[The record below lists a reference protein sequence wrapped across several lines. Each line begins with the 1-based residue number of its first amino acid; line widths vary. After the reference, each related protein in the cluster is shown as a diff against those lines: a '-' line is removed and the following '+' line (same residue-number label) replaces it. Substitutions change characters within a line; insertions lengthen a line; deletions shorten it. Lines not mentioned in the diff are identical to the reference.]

1 MNRRLS
7 PRQSVDCRGAQVSAP
22 AKINLDLRVLRRRP
36 DGYHEV
42 VTILQSIAL
51 HDTLS
56 IAERRGPLTVRC
68 AASAV
73 PADRD
78 NLVWTAAAALWR
90 ALGRAGDPAGAAV
103 VIRKRIPAAAGLGGA
118 SSDAASAL
126 RALRLRWAPSASP
139 RLLEDVAAAVGSD
152 VPFFLRGGTVRATG
166 RGERMRRLPAPP
178 HYWVVLAVPDF
189 GVSTADAYR
198 WWDRDGQDG
207 VPGAAVPVPSGW
219 RRDPSRL
226 RNDLEAPV
234 VRRYPEIRALAA
246 RLRTAGALHA
256 ALTGSGSVVFGLFA
270 SRSRAVEACR
280 GLRAAGGRALLTRTI
295 DADACARL
303 AAVARID

>member
-1 MNRRLS
+1 MSERRS
-7 PRQSVDCRGAQVSAP
+7 SRRVQVRAP

-36 DGYHEV
+36 DGFHEV

-56 IAERRGPLTVRC
+56 ISARQGSLTVRC

-73 PADRD
+73 PTGRD
-78 NLVWTAAAALWR
+78 NLVWTAGAALWR

-126 RALRLRWAPSASP
+126 RALRFRWAPSASP
-139 RLLEDVAAAVGSD
+139 QLLEDVAAAVGSD

-166 RGERMRRLPAPP
+166 RGERLRRLPAAQR
-178 HYWVVLAVPDF
+178 YWVVLAVPDF
-189 GVSTADAYR
+189 GVATADAYR
-198 WWDRDGQDG
+198 WWDLDGGGDVSG
-207 VPGAAVPVPSGW
+207 HTIPGPSGW
-219 RRDPSRL
+219 RRNPGRL

-234 VRRYPEIRALAA
+234 ARRYPEIGALAA
-246 RLRTAGALHA
+246 RLRNAGALHA
-256 ALTGSGSVVFGLFA
+256 ALTGSGSVVFGLFG
-270 SRSRAVEACR
+270 SQKRAVAAR
-280 GLRAAGGRALLTRTI
+280 RTLRAGGGRSIVTRTI
-295 DADACARL
+295 DAVAWARL
-303 AAVARID
+303 ATVVRID

>member
-1 MNRRLS
+1 MRDRVS
-7 PRQSVDCRGAQVSAP
+7 PWRVRVCAP

-36 DGYHEV
+36 DGFHEV
-42 VTILQSIAL
+42 ITILQSIAL

-56 IAERRGPLTVRC
+56 IAARRGPLTVRC

-73 PADRD
+73 PADRG

-90 ALGRAGDPAGAAV
+90 ALGRSGDPAGAGV

-126 RALRLRWAPSASP
+126 RALRLRWEPSASS
-139 RLLEDVAAAVGSD
+139 RLLEDVAAEVGSD
-152 VPFFLRGGTVRATG
+152 VPFFLRGGTARATG
-166 RGERMRRLPAPP
+166 RGERLRRLPALRGC
-178 HYWVVLAVPDF
+178 WVVLAVPDF

-207 VPGAAVPVPSGW
+207 VPGAAVSLPRGW
-219 RRDPSRL
+219 RRDPGRL

-234 VRRYPEIRALAA
+234 VRRHPEIRSLAE
-246 RLRTAGALHA
+246 RLRAAGALHA
-256 ALTGSGSVVFGLFA
+256 ALTGSGSVVFGLFD
-270 SRSRAVEACR
+270 SRARAAEARR
-280 GLRAAGGRALLTRTI
+280 GLCAAGGRGLLTRTI
-295 DADACARL
+295 DGRAGARL

>member
-1 MNRRLS
+1 MSSRASAWRV
-7 PRQSVDCRGAQVSAP
+7 RVSAP

-36 DGYHEV
+36 DGFHEV
-42 VTILQSIAL
+42 ATILQSIAL

-56 IAERRGPLTVRC
+56 VGARRGPLTVRSV
-68 AASAV
+68 ASHV

-78 NLVWTAAAALWR
+78 NLVWTAGAALWR
-90 ALGRAGDPAGAAV
+90 ALGRAGDPAGAGV

-139 RLLEDVAAAVGSD
+139 RLLEDVAADVGSD

-166 RGERMRRLPAPP
+166 RGERLRRLPALRPW
-178 HYWVVLAVPDF
+178 WVVLAVPDF

-198 WWDRDGQDG
+198 WWDWDVRGG
-207 VPGAAVPVPSGW
+207 VPTAAVPVPAGW
-219 RRDPSRL
+219 RRDPGRL

-234 VRRYPEIRALAA
+234 ARRRPEIRTLAG
-246 RLRTAGALHA
+246 RLRGAGASHA
-256 ALTGSGSVVFGLFA
+256 ALTGSGSVVFGLFESQA
-270 SRSRAVEACR
+270 RAAAARR
-280 GLRAAGGRALLTRTI
+280 GLRAAGRRALLTRTI
-295 DADACARL
+295 DAGACGHL
-303 AAVARID
+303 AAVVRID

>member
-1 MNRRLS
+1 MSGRGS
-7 PRQSVDCRGAQVSAP
+7 PWRVRVRAP

-36 DGYHEV
+36 DGFHEV
-42 VTILQSIAL
+42 RTILQSIAL

-56 IAERRGPLTVRC
+56 VAARRGPLTVRC
-68 AASAV
+68 AASTA

-90 ALGRAGDPAGAAV
+90 ALGRSGDPAGAAV

-126 RALRLRWAPSASP
+126 RALRLCWKPAASR
-139 RLLEDVAAAVGSD
+139 RLLEEVAATVGSD

-166 RGERMRRLPAPP
+166 RGERLRRLPASPP
-178 HYWVVLAVPDF
+178 CWVVLAVPAF
-189 GVSTADAYR
+189 GVSTADAYG
-198 WWDRDGQDG
+198 WWDRDGQEE
-207 VPGAAVPVPSGW
+207 VSGAAASAPSGW
-219 RRDPSRL
+219 RRDPGRL

-234 VRRYPEIRALAA
+234 ARRRPEIRALAA
-246 RLRTAGALHA
+246 RLRAEGALHA

-270 SRSRAVEACR
+270 SRARAFEAR
-280 GLRAAGGRALLTRTI
+280 LALRAAGGRALVTRTI
-295 DADACARL
+295 DAVACARL

>member
-1 MNRRLS
+1 MTGRRAAG
-7 PRQSVDCRGAQVSAP
+7 RVRVNAP

-36 DGYHEV
+36 DGFHEV
-42 VTILQSIAL
+42 STILQSIAL

-56 IAERRGPLTVRC
+56 ITRRDGPLTVRSG
-68 AASAV
+68 APSV
-73 PADRD
+73 PRDRE

-90 ALGRAGDPAGAAV
+90 ALGRSGEPAGAAV
-103 VIRKRIPAAAGLGGA
+103 VIRKRVPAAAGLGGG

-126 RALRLRWAPSASP
+126 RALRLWWAPSASP
-139 RLLEDVAAAVGSD
+139 RLLADVAAAVGSD

-166 RGERMRRLPAPP
+166 RGERMRRLPALER
-178 HYWVVLAVPDF
+178 HWVVLAAPAF

-198 WWDRDGQDG
+198 WWDLDGRED
-207 VPGAAVPVPSGW
+207 AAGGTAAAPARW
-219 RRDPSRL
+219 RRDLGRL

-234 VRRYPEIRALAA
+234 ALRHSEIGALVA
-246 RLRTAGALHA
+246 RLRAGGALRA

-270 SRSRAVEACR
+270 SRARAVRACR
-280 GLRAAGGRALLTRTI
+280 ALAPAAARALLTRTT
-295 DADACARL
+295 DAADCARL

>member
-1 MNRRLS
+1 VRVR
-7 PRQSVDCRGAQVSAP
+7 AP
-22 AKINLDLRVLRRRP
+22 AKINLDLQVLRRRP
-36 DGYHEV
+36 DGFHEV
-42 VTILQSIAL
+42 ATILQSIAL

-56 IAERRGPLTVRC
+56 IADRSGPLTVRC
-68 AASAV
+68 AASEV

-78 NLVWTAAAALWR
+78 NLVWTAARALWR
-90 ALGRAGDPAGAAV
+90 GLGRTGEPTGAAV

-126 RALRLRWAPSASP
+126 RALRLRWGPTASQ
-139 RLLEDVAAAVGSD
+139 RLLEDVAATVGSD

-166 RGERMRRLPAPP
+166 RGERLRRLAASR

-198 WWDRDGQDG
+198 WWDRDGRPEDSRS
-207 VPGAAVPVPSGW
+207 AVSVRSGW
-219 RRDPSRL
+219 RRDPGRL

-234 VRRYPEIRALAA
+234 ARRHPQVRALAA
-246 RLRTAGALHA
+246 RLRGTGALHA
-256 ALTGSGSVVFGLFA
+256 ALTGSGSVVFGLFE
-270 SRSRAVEACR
+270 SRAAALGAR
-280 GLRAAGGRALLTRTI
+280 LALRAAGGRALLTRTI
-295 DADACARL
+295 DAVACARL

>member
-1 MNRRLS
+1 MS
-7 PRQSVDCRGAQVSAP
+7 GRGSAWRVRVRAP

-36 DGYHEV
+36 DGFHEV
-42 VTILQSIAL
+42 RTILQSIAL

-56 IAERRGPLTVRC
+56 VAARRGPLTVRC
-68 AASAV
+68 SASAV
-73 PADRD
+73 PADRE

-90 ALGRAGDPAGAAV
+90 ALGRSGDPAGAAV

-126 RALRLRWAPSASP
+126 RALRFRWEPSANR
-139 RLLEDVAAAVGSD
+139 RLLEEVAAAVGSD
-152 VPFFLRGGTVRATG
+152 VPFFLRGGTVRAAG
-166 RGERMRRLPAPP
+166 RGERLRRLPASQP
-178 HYWVVLAVPDF
+178 YWVVLAVPDF

-198 WWDRDGQDG
+198 WWDRDGQEG
-207 VPGAAVPVPSGW
+207 VSAVAASAPSGW
-219 RRDPSRL
+219 RRAPGRL

-234 VRRYPEIRALAA
+234 ARRHPEIRALAA
-246 RLRTAGALHA
+246 RLRAAGALHA

-270 SRSRAVEACR
+270 SRARALDAR
-280 GLRAAGGRALLTRTI
+280 LALRAAGGRPLMTRTI
-295 DADACARL
+295 DAVACGRL

>member
-1 MNRRLS
+1 MNG
-7 PRQSVDCRGAQVSAP
+7 RGTSWRVRVGAP
-22 AKINLDLRVLRRRP
+22 AKINLDLRVLRRRA
-36 DGYHEV
+36 DGFHEV
-42 VTILQSIAL
+42 ATILQSIAL

-56 IAERRGPLTVRC
+56 IAERRGPLTVRS

-90 ALGRAGDPAGAAV
+90 ALGRTGDPAGAAV

-126 RALRLRWAPSASP
+126 RALNHCWEPAASRP
-139 RLLEDVAAAVGSD
+139 LLEAVAATIGSD

-166 RGERMRRLPAPP
+166 RGERLRRLPAPRP
-178 HYWVVLAVPDF
+178 YWVVLAVPDF
-189 GVSTADAYR
+189 GVATADAYR
-198 WWDRDGQDG
+198 WWDRDGQED
-207 VPGAAVPVPSGW
+207 VSRATVSAPSGW
-219 RRDPSRL
+219 RRDPGRL
-226 RNDLEAPV
+226 HNDLEAPV
-234 VRRYPEIRALAA
+234 ARRHPEIRALIAC
-246 RLRTAGALHA
+246 LRAAGALHA

-270 SRSRAVEACR
+270 SRARAFGARLALC
-280 GLRAAGGRALLTRTI
+280 AAGGRALVTRTI
-295 DADACARL
+295 DAGACARL

>member
-1 MNRRLS
+1 MSGRRAPGRL
-7 PRQSVDCRGAQVSAP
+7 QVRAP

-36 DGYHEV
+36 DGFHEV
-42 VTILQSIAL
+42 ATILQSIAL

-56 IAERRGPLTVRC
+56 ITPWSGPLTVRSA
-68 AASAV
+68 AASV
-73 PADRD
+73 PRDRD
-78 NLVWTAAAALWR
+78 NLVWTAGAALWR
-90 ALGRAGDPAGAAV
+90 ALGRPGDPAGAAV

-126 RALRLRWAPSASP
+126 RALRSCWEPSASP

-166 RGERMRRLPAPP
+166 RGERLRRLPALPP
-178 HYWVVLAVPDF
+178 HRVVLAVPDF

-198 WWDRDGQDG
+198 WWDLDGQDDASG
-207 VPGAAVPVPSGW
+207 DAAAASSGW
-219 RRDPSRL
+219 RRDPGRL

-234 VRRYPEIRALAA
+234 ARRHPVIRALAA
-246 RLRTAGALHA
+246 RLQAAGAPRA
-256 ALTGSGSVVFGLFA
+256 ALTGSGSVVFGLFG
-270 SRSRAVEACR
+270 SRARAVRAR
-280 GLRAAGGRALLTRTI
+280 RALRAAGARTLLTWTV
-295 DADACARL
+295 DTAAYARL